1 MTQSWTACAKSSGPP
16 VEPGVC
22 PFAFTSRRQH
32 TRCLS
37 DWSSD
42 VCSSDLIRYNGA
54 MSLFKWSNAH
64 SVYLPEIDAE
74 HRALYRLWDEL
85 HKAVLAGA
93 DQARMQPILMN
104 LLETAEQHFRHEER
118 LMRAIHYTA
127 FDWHKGQHDAVRKRS
142 RAVARRVAVGDLEAV
157 GELLEFLSEWLRG
170 HMAVADRMMSARLRN
185 YLRFNTSLAS

>member
-1 MTQSWTACAKSSGPP
+1 
-16 VEPGVC
+16 
-22 PFAFTSRRQH
+22 
-32 TRCLS
+32 
-37 DWSSD
+37 
-42 VCSSDLIRYNGA
+42 

-74 HRALYRLWDEL
+74 HRALYRLGDEL

-93 DQARMQPILMN
+93 DLARLQPILAN
-104 LLETAEQHFRHEER
+104 LLESAEQHFRHEER
-118 LMRAIHYTA
+118 LMRAIHYTGFA
-127 FDWHKGQHDAVRKRS
+127 WHKGQHDAVRKRA
-142 RAVARRVAVGDLEAV
+142 RAATRRVAAGDSAAA

>member
-1 MTQSWTACAKSSGPP
+1 
-16 VEPGVC
+16 
-22 PFAFTSRRQH
+22 
-32 TRCLS
+32 
-37 DWSSD
+37 
-42 VCSSDLIRYNGA
+42 

-74 HRALYRLWDEL
+74 HRAIYQLGDEL

-93 DQARMQPILMN
+93 DSAVLQPILVN
-104 LLETAEQHFRHEER
+104 LRETTEQHFRHEER

-127 FDWHKGQHDAVRKRS
+127 FDWHKRQHDAVRKRTK
-142 RAVARRVAVGDLEAV
+142 AAARRVAGGDSAAA
-157 GELLEFLSEWLRG
+157 GELVEFLSEWQRG

>member
-1 MTQSWTACAKSSGPP
+1 
-16 VEPGVC
+16 
-22 PFAFTSRRQH
+22 
-32 TRCLS
+32 
-37 DWSSD
+37 
-42 VCSSDLIRYNGA
+42 

-74 HRALYRLWDEL
+74 HRALYRLGDEL

-93 DQARMQPILMN
+93 DAARLQPILSN

-142 RAVARRVAVGDLEAV
+142 KVLARRVAGGDAAAA

>member
-1 MTQSWTACAKSSGPP
+1 
-16 VEPGVC
+16 
-22 PFAFTSRRQH
+22 
-32 TRCLS
+32 
-37 DWSSD
+37 
-42 VCSSDLIRYNGA
+42 

-74 HRALYRLWDEL
+74 HRALYRIGDEL
-85 HKAVLAGA
+85 HKAVLAGTDA
-93 DQARMQPILMN
+93 ARLQPILSN

-127 FDWHKGQHDAVRKRS
+127 FDWHKRQHDAVRKRAK
-142 RAVARRVAVGDLEAV
+142 AVAKRVAGGDSAAA
-157 GELLEFLSEWLRG
+157 GELLEYLSEWLRG

>member
-1 MTQSWTACAKSSGPP
+1 
-16 VEPGVC
+16 
-22 PFAFTSRRQH
+22 
-32 TRCLS
+32 
-37 DWSSD
+37 
-42 VCSSDLIRYNGA
+42 

-74 HRALYRLWDEL
+74 HRAIYQLGDEL

-93 DQARMQPILMN
+93 DSAVLQPILVN
-104 LLETAEQHFRHEER
+104 LRETTEQHFRHEER

-127 FDWHKGQHDAVRKRS
+127 FDWHKRQHDAVRKRTK
-142 RAVARRVAVGDLEAV
+142 AAARRVAAGDSAAA
-157 GELLEFLSEWLRG
+157 GELVEFLSEWQRG